1 MQWIERVAKNIFS
14 LSSNKQDIRSALDEW
29 EYRSEMN
36 DRGVPDSICELCNHP
51 NIRLQFEIVN
61 KHNLNSLLIG
71 SECITKFGVKVFD
84 ENGNL
89 LEDIHAKK
97 KVAKDRRKLIVDS
110 KIKGMINSILV
121 LSTKQGEQ
129 INFKEFVDDFERLGG
144 HSPKQLFAMF
154 YRMKVNHVKY
164 NKTDFKC
171 YIRKPHFKQQLL
183 TMEVSR
189 INDIWP
195 ALSTSQRKL
204 VAHKL

>member
-1 MQWIERVAKNIFS
+1 MSWISRIEKNIFPLS
-14 LSSNKQDIRSALDEW
+14 LDKQNVRSALGEW

-36 DRGVPDSICELCNHP
+36 DRGVPDRICELCDHP

-61 KHNLNSLLIG
+61 KHNFNSLLIG
-71 SECITKFGVKVFD
+71 SEFITRFGVNVFD

-97 KVAKDRRKLIVDS
+97 KVAKDRRKLIIDS
-110 KIKGMINSILV
+110 KIKGMMNSILV
-121 LSTKQGEQ
+121 LSTKEGER
-129 INFKEFVDDFERLGG
+129 INFKEFVDDFEKLGG

-154 YRMKVNHVKY
+154 YRMKVHHILH
-164 NKTDFKC
+164 NKSYFKC

-183 TMEVSR
+183 TMEPNR
-189 INDIWP
+189 IRIIWP
-195 ALSTSQRKL
+195 ALSSSQRKL